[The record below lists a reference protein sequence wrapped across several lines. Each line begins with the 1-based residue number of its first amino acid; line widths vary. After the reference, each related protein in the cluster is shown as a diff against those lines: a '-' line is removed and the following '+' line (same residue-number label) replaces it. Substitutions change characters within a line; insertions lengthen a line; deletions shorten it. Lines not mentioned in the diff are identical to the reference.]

1 MNNLARQI
9 PLPSIPLQFLLS
21 FLLPLSS
28 LLKKNTPYPPPFPIT
43 SLPQLALASLSFLI
57 IHSGHMTVPPPRVL
71 ISSPTLRVKTDPL
84 NGCSEVYGSRRRK
97 KATTISFEVAPRLQT
112 ASDGVQ
118 PLAPSMTGSSLMVRD
133 IPFLPFP
140 HPSGILIY

>member
-1 MNNLARQI
+1 MVAARY
-9 PLPSIPLQFLLS
+9 
-21 FLLPLSS
+21 
-28 LLKKNTPYPPPFPIT
+28 T
-43 SLPQLALASLSFLI
+43 ARAE
-57 IHSGHMTVPPPRVL
+57 G
-71 ISSPTLRVKTDPL
+71 
-84 NGCSEVYGSRRRK
+84 K